1 MSSRYHFASAGL
13 LLHRC
18 RVDRREGID
27 MHEGMYWCDGCQV
40 VFKAKTAQRSK
51 SQPCVQCGGE
61 TRYLTTDV
69 RPVFSRE
76 RRILQ
81 FYGHGP
87 LLTEQV
93 WRSSRS
99 VNYYVDGR
107 VVRLPKSEQLRED
120 LPAIGDFIAD
130 SDHYDAVDAQLLER
144 YRRSLEA
151 SRQYLNALEDEAFQ
165 YIQYIAKRFS
175 RRLILVS
182 FSGGKDSTVV
192 SELVRRALGR
202 SDILHI
208 FGDTTL
214 EDENTYAYVREF
226 RERNPLV
233 PFFEARAEHDFHELV
248 DEIGP
253 PSRVMRWCCTIF
265 KAGPINNL
273 LQTLGNEKC
282 LTFYGIRRSESVRRS
297 DYQDPSRNHP
307 DRVGT
312 VVELDPDAKEL
323 YGIPANVTVGA
334 KLGQHIM
341 ASPIVDWSEFDVW
354 MYILLRG
361 LHFNKSYRLG
371 YTRVGCWLCPLNS
384 DWSEFIG
391 NIFFPEDSARWRNQ
405 LIDFARRI
413 GKPDPE
419 EYVDSRAWVKRFG
432 GAGMPNSFSGVETK
446 PCGDMDNTIQ
456 IEIERPVDVGLEE
469 FLKPLGKIN
478 RDRSR
483 AALGEIYLEGRK
495 GQKWDALIV
504 QAPENST
511 TLRITVINPQDT
523 LKNIAAYM
531 RYQATKYQTC
541 IQCTACSAVCPTGA
555 ITIKPDQRI
564 YEIDEDVCTGC
575 MECVTHFGSTGCLV
589 AKSLSV
595 YGSSSSQPASTGNR
609 SNLIPV
615 DSL

>member
-1 MSSRYHFASAGL
+1 
-13 LLHRC
+13 
-18 RVDRREGID
+18 
-27 MHEGMYWCDGCQV
+27 MHEGVYWCDNCQA
-40 VFKAKTAQRSK
+40 VFKAKTARQVK
-51 SQPCVQCGGE
+51 SVLCAHCGNE
-61 TRYLTTDV
+61 SAYLTTDV

-99 VNYYVDGR
+99 VNYYINGKT
-107 VVRLPKSEQLRED
+107 VRLPQSEVLKAD

-130 SDHYDAVDAQLLER
+130 SDHYDAVDEKLLVDYQR
-144 YRRSLEA
+144 ALEA
-151 SRQYLNALEDEAFQ
+151 NRAYLSDLEDASFQ
-165 YIQYIAKRFS
+165 YIQHVAKRFH
-175 RRLILVS
+175 RRLFLVS

-192 SELVRRALGR
+192 SDLVRRALGR

-226 RERNPLV
+226 RDRNPLV
-233 PFFEARAEHDFHELV
+233 PFFEARAEHNFHELV

-273 LQTLGNEKC
+273 LQTLGDQKC
-282 LTFYGIRRSESVRRS
+282 LTFYGIRRDESVRRS
-297 DYQDPSRNHP
+297 NYQDPSRNSP

-312 VVELDPDAKEL
+312 VVELDPQSKEL
-323 YGIPANVTVGA
+323 YGIPVNVTVDA
-334 KLGQHIM
+334 KLGQHVM
-341 ASPIVDWSEFDVW
+341 ASPIVDWTEFDVW
-354 MYILLRG
+354 LYIILNG

-391 NIFFPEDSARWRNQ
+391 NIFFPEDSARWRQQ
-405 LIDFARRI
+405 LLDFAQRI
-413 GKPDPE
+413 GKPDPI

-432 GAGMPNSFSGVETK
+432 GAGMPNKFTGIETK

-456 IEIERPVDVGLEE
+456 VEVERPVNAELEE

-511 TLRITVINPQDT
+511 TLRVTVLNPRDT
-523 LKNIAAYM
+523 LKNISAYI
-531 RYQATKYQTC
+531 RYQATKFQTC
-541 IQCTACSAVCPTGA
+541 IQCTACSAVCPAGA

-564 YEIDEDVCTGC
+564 YEINQDVCTGC
-575 MECVTHFGSTGCLV
+575 LECVTHFGSAGCLV

-595 YGSSSSQPASTGNR
+595 YGNSKPETVSPNGTGFVP
-609 SNLIPV
+609 I
-615 DSL
+615 DSI

>member
-1 MSSRYHFASAGL
+1 
-13 LLHRC
+13 
-18 RVDRREGID
+18 
-27 MHEGMYWCDGCQV
+27 MHEGIFWCDNCQG
-40 VFKAKTAQRSK
+40 VFKTETARQVK
-51 SQPCVQCGGE
+51 SIACVHCGTE
-61 TRYLTTDV
+61 SRYLTTDV

-93 WRSSRS
+93 WRSSKS
-99 VNYYVDGR
+99 VNYYINGESI
-107 VVRLPKSEQLRED
+107 RLPVSEILKED

-130 SDHYDAVDAQLLER
+130 STHYDTVDEQLIDD
-144 YRRSLEA
+144 YRRQLEIN
-151 SRQYLNALEDEAFQ
+151 RFHLNDLEDRSFQ
-165 YIQYIAKRFS
+165 YIKHVG
-175 RRLILVS
+175 RRYRNRLFLVS

-192 SELVRRALGR
+192 SDLVRRALGR

-214 EDENTYAYVREF
+214 EDENTYAYVQEF
-226 RERNPLV
+226 REQNPLV
-233 PFFEARAEHDFHELV
+233 PFWEARAEHDFHELV

-265 KAGPINNL
+265 KAGPINNV
-273 LQTLGNEKC
+273 LQTFEDQKG
-282 LTFYGIRRSESVRRS
+282 LTFYGIRRSESVQRS
-297 DYQDPSRNHP
+297 NYQLESRNDP

-312 VVELDPDAKEL
+312 AVDLDRQGRELF
-323 YGIPANVTVGA
+323 GIPAVVTVDA

-341 ASPIVDWSEFDVW
+341 ASPIIDWTEFDVW
-354 MYILLRG
+354 LYILLNK

-391 NIFFPEDSARWRNQ
+391 NIFFPDDSARWRNQ
-405 LIDFARRI
+405 LIDFAQRI

-432 GAGMPNSFSGVETK
+432 GAGMPNSFTGVETK
-446 PCGDMDNTIQ
+446 ACGDMDNTVQ
-456 IEIERPVDVGLEE
+456 IEIERPVNVELEE
-469 FLKPLGKIN
+469 FLKPLGRIN
-478 RDRSR
+478 RERSR

-495 GQKWDALIV
+495 SQKWDALIV

-511 TLRITVINPQDT
+511 TLRVTILNPRDT
-523 LKNIAAYM
+523 FKNISAYI
-531 RYQATKYQTC
+531 RYQATKFQTC

-555 ITIKPDQRI
+555 ITIKPDHRI
-564 YEIDEDVCTGC
+564 YEIDQDVCTGC
-575 MECVTHFGSTGCLV
+575 LECVTHFGSTGCLV

-595 YGSSSSQPASTGNR
+595 YGNSKPQSAPAGVSGFVP
-609 SNLIPV
+609 I
-615 DSL
+615 DSI

>member
-1 MSSRYHFASAGL
+1 MY
-13 LLHRC
+13 
-18 RVDRREGID
+18 EGI
-27 MHEGMYWCDGCQV
+27 YWCDNCQS
-40 VFKAKTAQRSK
+40 VFRVETTRQVK
-51 SQPCVQCGGE
+51 SASCTHCGNESG
-61 TRYLTTDV
+61 YLTTDV

-93 WRSSRS
+93 WRSSKA
-99 VNYYVDGR
+99 VNYYINGE
-107 VVRLPKSEQLRED
+107 VVRLPQSEELKSD
-120 LPAIGDFIAD
+120 LADIGDFIAG
-130 SDHYDAVDAQLLER
+130 SDHYDAVDEKLLADYRQQLENNR
-144 YRRSLEA
+144 PH
-151 SRQYLNALEDEAFQ
+151 LNALEDKAFQ
-165 YIQYIAKRFS
+165 YIQFVTERLS
-175 RRLILVS
+175 RRLVIVS

-192 SELVRRALGR
+192 SDLVRRALGR
-202 SDILHI
+202 SDVLHV

-214 EDENTYAYVREF
+214 EDENTYTYVREF
-226 RERNPLV
+226 RERHPLV
-233 PFFEARAEHDFHELV
+233 PFFEAKAEHDFHKLA

-265 KAGPINNL
+265 KAGPINSL
-273 LQTLGNEKC
+273 LQTLGDQKC

-297 DYQDPSRNHP
+297 NYQLESRNDP
-307 DRVGT
+307 DRVGH
-312 VVELDPDAKEL
+312 VVDLDRDGQEL
-323 YGIPANVTVGA
+323 YGIPAAITVKA
-334 KLGQHIM
+334 KLGQHAM

-354 MYILLRG
+354 LYILLNG

-391 NIFFPEDSARWRNQ
+391 DIFFPKDSARWRSQ
-405 LIDFARRI
+405 LVDFARRI

-419 EYVDSRAWVKRFG
+419 EYVESRAWVKRFG
-432 GAGMPNSFSGVETK
+432 GAGLPNSFTGIETK
-446 PCGDMDNTIQ
+446 PCGDMDNTVQ
-456 IEIERPVDVGLEE
+456 IEIERPVNVELEE

-478 RDRSR
+478 RERSR

-495 GQKWDALIV
+495 GQKWDALII

-511 TLRITVINPQDT
+511 TIRITMLNPQDT
-523 LKNIAAYM
+523 LKNITAYL
-531 RYQATKYQTC
+531 RYQATKFQTC

-564 YEIDEDVCTGC
+564 YEIDQDVCTGC
-575 MECVTHFGSTGCLV
+575 LECVTHFGGTGCLV

-595 YGSSSSQPASTGNR
+595 YGNSKPQTTCVNSSGF
-609 SNLIPV
+609 IPI
-615 DSL
+615 DSI